1 MNQNIIQFLEE
12 PLGPIGN
19 DGLPRF
25 NNHQLYIWF
34 NALSDNMN
42 SYLAILHDKN
52 FNQEEKRGY
61 LHDIIRNLD
70 TLYNISAE
78 EEWINLDILHNAV
91 ASVAGEEGEERDA
104 DAYDLG
110 DLVDD
115 EGPLQRTIPQQMR
128 DARIRHTAHFYNAIY
143 EIVKN
148 DALLHLARGSK
159 KRPKKKRTTNRPTN
173 KRTYK
178 RTNKR
183 TNKRTSY
190 SN

>member
-1 MNQNIIQFLEE
+1 MEE
-12 PLGPIGN
+12 PLGPVGN

-25 NNHQLYIWF
+25 NNLQLHIWF
-34 NALSDNMN
+34 DALSDNMN

-52 FNQEEKRGY
+52 FNEEEKREY
-61 LHDIIRNLD
+61 LHEIIRNLD
-70 TLYNISAE
+70 RLYNISGE

-110 DLVDD
+110 YLVDD

-128 DARIRHTAHFYNAIY
+128 DARIRHTAGFYNAIY

-148 DALLHLARGSK
+148 DAPLHLARGAK
-159 KRPKKKRTTNRPTN
+159 KHPKKKRTRS
-173 KRTYK
+173 KRRK
-178 RTNKR
+178 
-183 TNKRTSY
+183 KRTSY
-190 SN
+190 RK

>member
-25 NNHQLYIWF
+25 NSLQLHVWF
-34 NALSDNMN
+34 HALSDNMN

-52 FNQEEKRGY
+52 FNQEEKSEF

-70 TLYNISAE
+70 TLYNISGE

-110 DLVDD
+110 YLVDD

-128 DARIRHTAHFYNAIY
+128 DARIRHTARFYNAIY

-148 DALLHLARGSK
+148 DALLHLAAGPK
-159 KRPKKKRTTNRPTN
+159 KRPKKKRTRC
-173 KRTYK
+173 KRRKKT
-178 RTNKR
+178 
-183 TNKRTSY
+183 TSY
-190 SN
+190 